1 MSKTDRSQQLS
12 NWLNSEKKKDRVE
25 LEREKERL
33 IRDLKKLKKGD
44 LFPEPTKNLNFPP
57 SLNGC
62 YSRAEVLKLLAF
74 IFKLLLLIN

>member
-44 LFPEPTKNLNFPP
+44 LFPEPTKLT
-57 SLNGC
+57 LWQ
-62 YSRAEVLKLLAF
+62 KIKILLSG
-74 IFKLLLLIN
+74 N